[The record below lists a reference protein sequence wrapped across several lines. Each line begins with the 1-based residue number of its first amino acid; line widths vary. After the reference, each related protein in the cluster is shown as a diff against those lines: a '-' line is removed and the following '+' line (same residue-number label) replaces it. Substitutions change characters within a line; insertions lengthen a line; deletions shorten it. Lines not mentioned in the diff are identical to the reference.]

1 MSQPKNPVSAFHYE
15 AANVGATLVDSVF
28 HVEPERRTSVLP
40 LFNCEK
46 LGMSDTVFK
55 PSSEDQL

>member
-1 MSQPKNPVSAFHYE
+1 MRLQTS
-15 AANVGATLVDSVF
+15 DSVF
-28 HVEPERRTSVLP
+28 HVEPERITSVLP

-55 PSSEDQL
+55 PRSEDQL